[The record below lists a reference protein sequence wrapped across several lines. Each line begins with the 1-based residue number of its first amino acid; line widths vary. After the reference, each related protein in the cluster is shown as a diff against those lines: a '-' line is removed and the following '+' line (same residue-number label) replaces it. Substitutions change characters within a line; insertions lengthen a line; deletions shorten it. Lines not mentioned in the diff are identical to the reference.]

1 MDYLISRKN
10 YLLLL
15 LVIGLFFINLGTN
28 QVFAPNESFYADAA
42 LNMIKTGNYLIPIYN
57 DHIRLAKP
65 PLLYWLIALS
75 FKVFGVSSFSLRL
88 PSALAGAFCVIFTYC
103 FGEKLQKNLGLYGAI
118 ATGMALEFVS
128 NARYASPEVLFCF
141 FISSSIYLLYFYLKS
156 SKNIYLFTA
165 TISSSLAM
173 LTKGPVGVLIVGF
186 VGFWYIVF
194 DDIKKLKDIKLY
206 IAFLIALIAGSIW
219 YIEVLNS
226 PYKDLLI
233 HKFYVENIKRI
244 NDLESDPWYFYI
256 KDTIVS
262 FAPFSLILYLAF
274 LNPKSFKTVKLAS
287 VWFFSLF
294 TVFSLI
300 KMKIPTYLIPTYPAM
315 GFIVGINAITK
326 KYFKY
331 MFWTL
336 FSIGLLIYYGIVLF
350 ILPSIEP
357 FRPYRQM
364 GEIIK
369 LYKDDKPVYY
379 EGYFIHQLP
388 FYAETDIKPF
398 SKNSRSGT
406 LITQD
411 PCKNPLWKGYVYTDS
426 ESRFLVFLKDIEKFK
441 RGDIKGSKFEMFYI
455 CHYKSPETGP

>member
-1 MDYLISRKN
+1 MDYLILRKN
-10 YLLLL
+10 YFILL

-42 LNMIKTGNYLIPIYN
+42 FNMIKSGNYLIPIYN

-88 PSALAGAFCVIFTYC
+88 PSALAGTFCLMFTYY
-103 FGEKLQKNLGLYGAI
+103 FGEKIEKNLGLYSAV

-128 NARYASPEVLFCF
+128 NARYASPEILFCF
-141 FISSSIYLLYFYLKS
+141 FISSAIYLLYFYLKS
-156 SKNIYLFTA
+156 QKNIYLIFS

-194 DDIKKLKDIKLY
+194 EDVKKLRDVKLY
-206 IAFLIALIAGSIW
+206 LAFLTALLIGSIW

-226 PYKDLLI
+226 PYKELLI

-244 NDLESDPWYFYI
+244 NDLEEDPWYFYI

-262 FAPFSLILYLAF
+262 FAPFSIILYLSF
-274 LNPKSFKTVKLAS
+274 LNLKSLKTIKLAS
-287 VWFFSLF
+287 IWFFSLF
-294 TVFSLI
+294 IVFSLI
-300 KMKIPTYLIPTYPAM
+300 KMKIPTYLIPAYPAM

-326 KYFKY
+326 KYFRY
-331 MFWTL
+331 TFWIL
-336 FSIGLLIYYGIVLF
+336 FCTGLLIYYTIILF

-357 FRPYRQM
+357 YRPYKEM
-364 GEIIK
+364 GDVIK
-369 LYKDDKPVYY
+369 LYKGKNPVYY

-388 FYAETDIKPF
+388 FYGETDIKPF
-398 SKNSRSGT
+398 DKNAKTGL
-406 LITQD
+406 LITQT
-411 PCKNPLWKGYVYTDS
+411 PCNPILWEGYAYTDS

-441 RGDIKGSKFEMFYI
+441 RGDIKGSKFKEFYI
-455 CHYKSPETGP
+455 CKIKAPKTGL